1 MPAKTK
7 QTDVPGGGKQSKEE
21 ERLLLESSRHVT
33 RTATALFYG
42 NGFIVSAL
50 PLWLYWRVMVL
61 DLVSFAPLFAVVT
74 LICTYLV
81 SESYKKIKIS
91 LKHKISLRRE
101 GAVSKEVLGDIS
113 ASGRKLSKAEKDERV
128 SWKKNEVAD
137 TEATTF
143 SIFYNNALFLFL
155 VLFLLYFMRSF
166 NPALNYTAA
175 TGGSGLLLLL
185 LSSGSVN

>member
-50 PLWLYWRVMVL
+50 PLCRWWQGRESGGREGGKRVVAKACRRVLAFFFLCLGLYWRVMVL

-91 LKHKISLRRE
+91 LKHKL
-101 GAVSKEVLGDIS
+101 VTNPQH
-113 ASGRKLSKAEKDERV
+113 LSCW
-128 SWKKNEVAD
+128 SC
-137 TEATTF
+137 
-143 SIFYNNALFLFL
+143 
-155 VLFLLYFMRSF
+155 
-166 NPALNYTAA
+166 
-175 TGGSGLLLLL
+175 
-185 LSSGSVN
+185 

>member
-1 MPAKTK
+1 
-7 QTDVPGGGKQSKEE
+7 
-21 ERLLLESSRHVT
+21 
-33 RTATALFYG
+33 
-42 NGFIVSAL
+42 
-50 PLWLYWRVMVL
+50 MVL
-61 DLVSFAPLFAVVT
+61 DIVTYSPLFGVVT

-81 SESYKKIKIS
+81 SEAYKKTKIS

-113 ASGRKLSKAEKDERV
+113 ASGKKLSKAEKDERV

-143 SIFYNNALFLFL
+143 AIFYNNTLYLFL

-166 NPALNYTAA
+166 NPALNYAVA
-175 TGGSGLLLLL
+175 SGGSGLLLLL
-185 LSSGSVN
+185 FSSGSSN